1 MGGINDFIIAATTAV
16 GTLGGLGL
24 IKFLFFMRPERRKV
38 QAEAELKE
46 LEADE
51 KELGVLRG
59 LIESLQR
66 RIEQQDKKISELNA
80 RIDTLYV
87 EKHELEKRNNEHVKK
102 INELEL
108 QLMEARHN
116 VCVRPDDECFKGR
129 MPKRTYCRLKKLAA
143 GDYDAFYNGDGGG
156 DPDGNGDGSN
166 GKNGKEEEDAGD
178 SEDEEHH

>member
-87 EKHELEKRNNEHVKK
+87 EKHELEQRNNNLVREA
-102 INELEL
+102 NELRL

-116 VCVRPDDECFKGR
+116 VCVRPDDECLKR
-129 MPKRTYCRLKKLAA
+129 MPPRDYCRLVKLAK
-143 GDYDAFYNGDGGG
+143 GGYDKYHAPEAQGDGD
-156 DPDGNGDGSN
+156 DPDGNGETA
-166 GKNGKEEEDAGD
+166 KNGKEEEDAGD
-178 SEDEEHH
+178 SEEEEHH

>member
-116 VCVRPDDECFKGR
+116 VCVRPDDECLKR

-143 GDYDAFYNGDGGG
+143 GDYDAFYNGDG
-156 DPDGNGDGSN
+156 ST
-166 GKNGKEEEDAGD
+166 GKSGKEEEDAD
-178 SEDEEHH
+178 DNEEEEHH